1 MLKLG
6 SLFDGAGTFPFAGK
20 QYGVKPVWASEIE
33 PLPVSVTSKR
43 FPKMKHLG
51 DITKINGADIEPV
64 DIITFGSPCQ
74 DLSVAGKRAG
84 LDGERSGL
92 FMEAV
97 RIIKEMRGETNGEY
111 PKIAIWENVP
121 GAFSSNER
129 EDFRVV
135 LEELCKIK
143 GGNTSIPRPPKR
155 GGDLLGTMQDLSWQ
169 TSFQSLGESSM
180 LNFGE
185 YPNAVEESSL
195 WSILEDNV
203 PEKYSLSEKAC
214 QGVLRRA
221 DRRGKDLPI
230 LLRVALMQKC
240 GMPVEMAMAR
250 LVPLSQE
257 TTKTE

>member
-1 MLKLG
+1 MENIHDTPFEKMCREN
-6 SLFDGAGTFPFAGK
+6 SVPTRAKISEPSSKNSAKSKTVQPLFLDLRATKESGK
-20 QYGVKPVWASEIE
+20 Q
-33 PLPVSVTSKR
+33 
-43 FPKMKHLG
+43 
-51 DITKINGADIEPV
+51 
-64 DIITFGSPCQ
+64 
-74 DLSVAGKRAG
+74 
-84 LDGERSGL
+84 
-92 FMEAV
+92 
-97 RIIKEMRGETNGEY
+97 
-111 PKIAIWENVP
+111 
-121 GAFSSNER
+121 
-129 EDFRVV
+129 
-135 LEELCKIK
+135 
-143 GGNTSIPRPPKR
+143 
-155 GGDLLGTMQDLSWQ
+155 QDLSWQ

>member
-1 MLKLG
+1 MESTQK
-6 SLFDGAGTFPFAGK
+6 S
-20 QYGVKPVWASEIE
+20 QYGRMFPVRLVPMSEK
-33 PLPVSVTSKR
+33 T
-43 FPKMKHLG
+43 
-51 DITKINGADIEPV
+51 
-64 DIITFGSPCQ
+64 
-74 DLSVAGKRAG
+74 
-84 LDGERSGL
+84 SGL
-92 FMEAV
+92 SSKNSAKL
-97 RIIKEMRGETNGEY
+97 KEVTPLFLDLRNG
-111 PKIAIWENVP
+111 
-121 GAFSSNER
+121 
-129 EDFRVV
+129 
-135 LEELCKIK
+135 
-143 GGNTSIPRPPKR
+143 

-195 WSILEDNV
+195 WSIFEDNV

-221 DRRGKDLPI
+221 DRRGKALPI